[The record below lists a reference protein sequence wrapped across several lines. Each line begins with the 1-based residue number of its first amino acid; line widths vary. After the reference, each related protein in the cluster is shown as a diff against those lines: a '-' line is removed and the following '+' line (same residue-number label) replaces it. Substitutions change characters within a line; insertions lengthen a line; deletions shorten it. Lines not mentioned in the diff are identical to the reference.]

1 MKFIGITILL
11 ILAVFAEAQVSFEE
25 VQETAGISDKRFNY
39 GCYLGD
45 YNNDGFDDIFI
56 TRRSGEVDNSLYKN
70 NGNGTFTE
78 VSLLLS
84 NASKHS
90 STAVWFDYNND
101 GWQDLMIA
109 NNVREGHVLLRNNRD
124 NTFSDVTES
133 AGVGG
138 VKKETK
144 SVNAADLNNDGWLDL
159 YFNNFGEDN
168 ELYLNN
174 QDGSFTESVK
184 IAGANHKGRA
194 MGVVIFD
201 YDKDIDQ
208 DIFLTF
214 DGQPFVLY
222 ENNGLAQFI
231 DVSLRTK
238 TNLTGFGM
246 GVDIADINDD
256 GFMDLYV
263 TNLKENFL
271 ILSNGDLTFSENAV
285 SAGVADVGMGWGCN
299 FFDVNNDGYPE
310 IYVTNEYGFSPEEN
324 VLYINYGD
332 QKFQRLEQKSIE
344 SPYSGFGS
352 AISDFDHDGRQDI
365 FISNSNYAHQV
376 LHNQSLAGRWIEF
389 KLLDKTS
396 NWHAVGAKVKISTDS
411 GDQYDQSTAGSG
423 HASQSSNI
431 FHFGLA
437 ESTSVKNIDITW
449 PDGTK
454 QRIDELNAN
463 EMYLIVKDQNP
474 TIFEMENYKSHFSQ
488 TPISKPLNFDLRM
501 KNEKALYPNPAQS
514 ILNTNSPQV
523 DLTVVDNVG
532 KRIKINALN
541 GRNTTFDVSGLP
553 EGIYYLKIDH
563 HWERMLIQR
572 SYSK

>member
-1 MKFIGITILL
+1 MKFIGINILL
-11 ILAVFAEAQVSFEE
+11 ILVLQAEAQISFEE
-25 VQETAGISDKRFNY
+25 VQQAAGISDQRFNY

-45 YNNDGFDDIFI
+45 YNNDGFDDLFI
-56 TRRSGEVDNSLYKN
+56 TRRTGEVGNSLYRN

-78 VSLLLS
+78 VSSILS
-84 NASKHS
+84 NTSKHS

-109 NNVREGHVLLRNNRD
+109 NNVQEGHVLLRNNRD
-124 NTFSDVTES
+124 HTFSDVTES

-159 YFNNFGEDN
+159 YLNNFGEDN
-168 ELYLNN
+168 ELYINN

-201 YDKDIDQ
+201 YDNDTDQ

-246 GVDIADINDD
+246 GVDIADINHD
-256 GFMDLYV
+256 GFMDLYI

-271 ILSNGDLTFSENAV
+271 IVSNGDLTFTENAV
-285 SAGVADVGMGWGCN
+285 AAGAADIGMGWGCN
-299 FFDVNNDGYPE
+299 FVDVNNDGYPE

-324 VLYINYGD
+324 VLYINSGD
-332 QKFQRLEQKSIE
+332 QKFQRLEQESIE

-352 AISDFDHDGRQDI
+352 AISDFNHDGKQDI
-365 FISNSNYAHQV
+365 FISNSNYGHQI
-376 LHNQSLAGRWIEF
+376 LQNKSLTGNWVKI

-396 NWHAVGAKVKISTDS
+396 NWHAIGAKVQLSTDT
-411 GDQYDQSTAGSG
+411 GELYDQSTAGSG
-423 HASQSSNI
+423 HASQSSNV
-431 FHFGLA
+431 FHFGLN
-437 ESTSVKNIDITW
+437 ESTSAKNIVITW
-449 PDGTK
+449 PDGAK
-454 QRIDELNAN
+454 QNIDKLEAN
-463 EMYLIVKDQNP
+463 EMYLVVKGQN
-474 TIFEMENYKSHFSQ
+474 TVVFEAENYQSHFAQ
-488 TPISKPLNFDLRM
+488 IPLSKPLTFDLRA
-501 KNEKALYPNPAQS
+501 NRETRLYPNPANDVITTRTSQA
-514 ILNTNSPQV
+514 N
-523 DLTVVDNVG
+523 LTLVDNAG
-532 KRIKINALN
+532 KGININ
-541 GRNTTFDVSGLP
+541 SVNESHTIFNVSTLP
-553 EGIYYLKIDH
+553 EGIYYLKVDNQ
-563 HWERMLIQR
+563 WERLLIQR
-572 SYSK
+572 